1 MQMGTVRKMRMA
13 LALGAALLL
22 ACACLLVRPAFA
34 DATDSSVEGA
44 QAAQKGSALALTVNA
59 QEASNAL
66 QVQADSA
73 SKITY
78 RVRMLSGGWQSVCAD
93 YAVAGK
99 AEDNQRITAL
109 RISLPKGMDGGVV
122 YSVRRSDG
130 TWSDWKADGAV
141 AGTFRDIEAVRVKLT
156 GSIAAKYDVVYRVN
170 LDDVGWQKRVRNG
183 MVAGTSGKGKAIR
196 AIRMTLVRKSARSGW
211 VGSGRTWRYY
221 VKGKPVANR
230 WVITSESPINKLV
243 GSAAGRKRYWIGADE
258 LLAVR
263 RVVDPSTPNDSN
275 AGYAAYASRWGY
287 PVAGKYRTDEGYV
300 FATSSGKLYKTDRW
314 LVRKTASGTA
324 FRYRLKNIGTY
335 AVARTG
341 MFKVD
346 GKKYY
351 AWPSTGRIMCSKSWW
366 LVNAWYTAD
375 SKGVLTKSNDKKLQ
389 HIERYVKWALKT
401 AADDSHGYSQ
411 INRWG
416 PDYDCSSFIVSALWN
431 TGFRTG
437 DASYTGNMI
446 DELTKYGFRWYPNES
461 IDMSKLRRGDILL
474 RYTSDGH
481 TEMYIGNG
489 QVVGAAHSENGGIDG
504 EPGDQTGWEIRTR
517 DYYNWWE
524 GFLRYVG

>member
-1 MQMGTVRKMRMA
+1 MQMGTVRPMRMA
-13 LALGAALLL
+13 LAMGTVLLL
-22 ACACLLVRPAFA
+22 ACACLFVRPAFA
-34 DATDSSVEGA
+34 DASDSGAEGA
-44 QAAQKGSALALTVNA
+44 QPAQKGSALALTVSA
-59 QEASNAL
+59 QTASNTL
-66 QVQADSA
+66 QIQAETA

-78 RVRMLSGGWQSVCAD
+78 RVRMLSGGWQSARTD

-99 AEDNQRITAL
+99 AARNQRITAL
-109 RISLPKGMDGGVV
+109 RFWLPKGMDGGVM
-122 YSVRRSDG
+122 YSVRRSNG
-130 TWSDWKADGAV
+130 AWSDWKSNGAV
-141 AGTFRDIEAVRVKLT
+141 AGTFKDIEAVRVKLT
-156 GSIAAKYDVVYRVN
+156 GNIAAKYDVVYRVN
-170 LDDVGWQKRVRNG
+170 LDGVGWQKRVRNG
-183 MVAGTSGKGKAIR
+183 MTAGTSGKGMAIR
-196 AIRMTLVRKSARSGW
+196 AIRVTLVPKSARSGW
-211 VGSGRTWRYY
+211 VGSNKTWRYY

-230 WVITSESPINKLV
+230 WVTTAESPINMLV
-243 GSAAGRKRYWIGADE
+243 GTAAGKKKYWIGANG
-258 LLAVR
+258 LLAVSH
-263 RVVDPSTPNDSN
+263 VVDPNKANDSR
-275 AGYAAYASRWGY
+275 AGYAAYASKWGY
-287 PVAGKYRTDEGYV
+287 PVKGKYRTSKGYV
-300 FATSSGKLYKTDRW
+300 FAASTGKLYKENRW
-314 LVRKTASGTA
+314 LAWKAASGKSCL
-324 FRYRLKNIGTY
+324 YRLKNVGTY

-341 MFKVD
+341 MFTVD

-351 AWPSTGRIMCSKSWW
+351 AWPDTACIMRSKSWW

-416 PDYDCSSFIVSALWN
+416 PDYDCSSFVVSALWN

-446 DELTKYGFRWYPNES
+446 GELTKYGFRWYPNQS

-474 RYTSDGH
+474 RYTSSGH
-481 TEMYIGNG
+481 TEMYVGNG
-489 QVVGAAHSENGGIDG
+489 QIVGAAHSENGGIDG
-504 EPGDQTGWEIRTR
+504 KPGDQTGWEIRTR